1 MIPSDV
7 FDDVRAAAGEFLGLD
22 AYQAEFEEVYRDATE
37 VVWKLERAQ
46 HFHEP
51 AVPSW
56 RAADAGDW
64 AQAVELIEEM
74 RAPLTAMYRERAP
87 FRRLRVVELPPTP
100 YLQWESQIFAVR
112 VAAGEE
118 IRVLAASAVA
128 PLETRAPLPELVVFG
143 PDLLYEV
150 RYDEIGTAVGARRIT
165 DPGVVSPCLSA
176 LVSLYGEGEDLLPF
190 FEREV
195 APLPPPPDLS
205 EKPARIGP

>member
-7 FDDVRAAAGEFLGLD
+7 FDDVRAADGEFLGLD
-22 AYQAEFEEVYRDATE
+22 AYQAEFDEVYRDAAG

-64 AQAVELIEEM
+64 ALAVELIEEM

-87 FRRLRVVELPPTP
+87 FRRLRVVELPLTP
-100 YLQWESQIFAVR
+100 YLQWEAQIFAVR

-118 IRVLAASAVA
+118 IRVIGAAAVA

-143 PDLLYEV
+143 PSLLYEV
-150 RYDEIGTAVGARRIT
+150 RYDEIGAAVGARRIT

-195 APLPPPPDLS
+195 APLAPPPGLS
-205 EKPARIGP
+205 DKPAQIGP

>member
-7 FDDVRAAAGEFLGLD
+7 FDDVRAADGEFLGLD
-22 AYQAEFEEVYRDATE
+22 AYQAEFEEVYRDAAE

-64 AQAVELIEEM
+64 ALAVELIEEM

-87 FRRLRVVELPPTP
+87 FRRLRVVELPLTA
-100 YLQWESQIFAVR
+100 YLQWEAQIFAVR

-118 IRVLAASAVA
+118 IRVLGAPAVA

-143 PDLLYEV
+143 PGLLYEV
-150 RYDEIGTAVGARRIT
+150 RYDEIGAAVGARRIT
-165 DPGVVSPCLSA
+165 DPEVVAPCLSA
-176 LVSLYGEGEDLLPF
+176 LASLYGEGEDLLPF
-190 FEREV
+190 FDREV
-195 APLPPPPDLS
+195 APLPPPSGLS
-205 EKPARIGP
+205 EKSPEIGP

>member
-1 MIPSDV
+1 MIPRDV
-7 FDDVRAAAGEFLGLD
+7 FADVRAADGEFLGLD

-56 RAADAGDW
+56 QAADAGDW
-64 AQAVELIEEM
+64 ALAVALIEEM

-87 FRRLRVVELPPTP
+87 FRRLRVVELPVTP
-100 YLQWESQIFAVR
+100 YLQWEAQIFTVR

-118 IRVLAASAVA
+118 IRVIDASAVA
-128 PLETRAPLPELVVFG
+128 PLETRAPLPELVIFG
-143 PDLLYEV
+143 PNLLYEV
-150 RYDEIGTAVGARRIT
+150 RYDEIGAAVGARRIT

-176 LVSLYGEGEDLLPF
+176 LISLYAEGEELLPF

-195 APLPPPPDLS
+195 APLPPPAGLS
-205 EKPARIGP
+205 ERPAGIGP